1 MPRKPTRGKKS
12 KTNRL
17 SAIEANLIGTEPADK
32 IMDKMILAL
41 GDTQSETVRAGNYYA
56 FIYYAQK
63 NDLLTDRYPLV
74 AVTGVYDWGFT
85 GINLHLGEQRNYN
98 YVAAG
103 SPFYQVKNTELD
115 TARTLPLMK
124 LVQNVR

>member
-1 MPRKPTRGKKS
+1 MPRKATRGKKS

-17 SAIEANLIGTEPADK
+17 SAIESRLIGTEKAED
-32 IMDKMILAL
+32 IMNDMVLAL
-41 GDTQSETVRAGNYYA
+41 KDTQTDKPVAGNYYA
-56 FIYYAQK
+56 FIYFAAK

-98 YVAAG
+98 YVAAA
-103 SPFYQVKNTELD
+103 SPFYQVKNNEID
-115 TARTLPLMK
+115 TARVLPLKK

>member
-17 SAIEANLIGTEPADK
+17 SAIESNLIGTETAEK
-32 IMDKMILAL
+32 IMDKMVLAL
-41 GDTQSETVRAGNYYA
+41 ADTQSEKVRAGNYYA